1 VADFVAAQNVARRL
15 IADNGRS
22 LTFVQLSTTPTN
34 TSQPWDGNASAQAD
48 SVTIDG
54 TFVQPSSSFLLGITT
69 AQSDLFQNSSA
80 IIIVPHPPTG
90 ENLATFDRVID
101 GSTTWKIVTV
111 ETLQPGDLPILYFV
125 GVAR

>member
-1 VADFVAAQNVARRL
+1 MADFVAAQNVARRL
-15 IADNGRS
+15 IGDNGRS
-22 LTFVQLSTTPTN
+22 LTFVQLSATPTN
-34 TSQPWDGNASAQAD
+34 ASEPWDGNASTQAD
-48 SVTIDG
+48 SVTVFG

-80 IIIVPHPPTG
+80 IIIAPHPPTG

-101 GSTTWKIVTV
+101 GTTTWKIVTV